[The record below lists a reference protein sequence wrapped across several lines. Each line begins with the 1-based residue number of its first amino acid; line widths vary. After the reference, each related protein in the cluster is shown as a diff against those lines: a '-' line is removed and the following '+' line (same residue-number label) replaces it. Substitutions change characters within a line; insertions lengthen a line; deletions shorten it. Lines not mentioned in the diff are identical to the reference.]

1 MLLLGKPNIS
11 IQIVLQISV
20 VGLEKN
26 TLNFLSE
33 VLQAPPILLILK
45 SFLAGFYSY
54 LTLLSSRS
62 MVIVAKRRFY
72 ASKTLAV
79 RY

>member
-1 MLLLGKPNIS
+1 MGDTAERCK
-11 IQIVLQISV
+11 
-20 VGLEKN
+20 K